1 MEIRLSQTCVF
12 DTGLQIVSRGG
23 IAIRLS
29 YAEFCILEYLAQFL
43 NQAVP
48 MANII
53 QYMAAR
59 KTYIDA
65 GSFYVYILRL
75 RRRIEENSRAPR
87 LLVTVGRGRYMLCAH
102 GDVCDGDNTQ

>member
-12 DTGLQIVSRGG
+12 DIGLQIVTRDG
-23 IAIRLS
+23 IAIRLP
-29 YAEFCILEYLAQFL
+29 YTEFCILERLAQSP

-48 MANII
+48 MADII

-59 KTYIDA
+59 KTYIDP

-75 RRRIEENSRAPR
+75 RRRMEENSRAPR
-87 LLVTVGRGRYMLCAH
+87 LLMTVGRGRYMLCDH
-102 GDVCDGDNTQ
+102 DDEG